1 MMPRILKNCLR
12 VAGWVAG
19 VIVSLLAVIGAVCFF
34 LHATVDMKE
43 PAFEPSDEPV
53 AAVGTSLRWKE
64 SAFRRN
70 PAGLWEMKV
79 QGSAFERGE
88 AMGKLALDLL
98 YYQEKAFADELF
110 TMVPNKVYR
119 KFLYWFISIFNR
131 DLGENVPL
139 EYRQEIKAMSAACT
153 HEFDDFGTPYE
164 RQMQYHSAHDIGH
177 VMQDYMLVACTSFA
191 AWGAQSAD
199 SSLIIARNFDFYM
212 GEDFARNKLVLFEK
226 PDSGYAF
233 VSVTWPGMTGVL
245 SGMNTEGLTVT
256 INAAKLETPG
266 MSATPISI
274 LAKRILQYASTI
286 DEAYRIAGEYRTF
299 VSESLLIG
307 SANDG
312 RAAIIEKAPSEMDI
326 FDPARSDSSV
336 MHVTCTNHYQ
346 SDLFRDNPVNQDNI
360 KMSDSM
366 CRFRRVEELLDS
378 VGRVDTGNAALIL
391 RDMRGEGGA
400 DIGYCND
407 LAINQLL
414 AMHSVIFRPAER
426 KIWVSTWP
434 WQCGKFVCYDLNKAL
449 EADFSEEITIPEEE
463 IPASSFVH
471 SPDFDK
477 VKAFKKLQKNLSE
490 AVKGHRQVSP
500 DSLQR
505 FENLNPGYYL
515 TYDMLGDY
523 YMSAGENQK
532 AEEWWRK
539 SLTYS
544 MKEMERRRIAE
555 KLQTAE

>member
-1 MMPRILKNCLR
+1 MMPRILKICLR
-12 VAGWVAG
+12 VAGWTAG
-19 VIVSLLAVIGAVCFF
+19 VLVSILAVIVAVCVF

-53 AAVGTSLRWKE
+53 ASVGTSLCWKE

-88 AMGKLALDLL
+88 AMGKLASDLL

-139 EYRQEIKAMSAACT
+139 EYRQEIKAMSVACT

-312 RAAIIEKAPSEMDI
+312 RAAIIEKTPSEMDI

-336 MHVTCTNHYQ
+336 THVTCTNHYQ

-463 IPASSFVH
+463 IPASSFVY

-490 AVKGHRQVSP
+490 AVKGHRQVNP

-539 SLTYS
+539 SLTYT

>member
-1 MMPRILKNCLR
+1 MMPRILKICLR

-19 VIVSLLAVIGAVCFF
+19 VLVSILAFIVAVCVF

-53 AAVGTSLRWKE
+53 AAVGTSLRWKD

-88 AMGKLALDLL
+88 AMGKLAPDLL

-139 EYRQEIKAMSAACT
+139 EYRQEIKAMSVACT

-212 GEDFARNKLVLFEK
+212 GENFARNKLVLFEK

-299 VSESLLIG
+299 VSESLLVG

-312 RAAIIEKAPSEMDI
+312 RAAIIEKTPSEMDI

-336 MHVTCTNHYQ
+336 THVTCTNHYQ

-434 WQCGKFVCYDLNKAL
+434 WQCGKFVCYDLNMAL
-449 EADFSEEITIPEEE
+449 EADFSEEITMPEEE

-471 SPDFDK
+471 SPDLDN
-477 VKAFKKLQKNLSE
+477 VKAFKKWQKNLSE
-490 AVKGHRQVSP
+490 AVRERRQVSP

-532 AEEWWRK
+532 AENCWRK

-544 MKEMERRRIAE
+544 MKEMEHRRIAG

>member
-1 MMPRILKNCLR
+1 MMPRILKICLR

-19 VIVSLLAVIGAVCFF
+19 VLVSILAFIVAVCVF

-53 AAVGTSLRWKE
+53 AAVGTSLRWKD

-88 AMGKLALDLL
+88 AMGKLAPDLL

-131 DLGENVPL
+131 NLGENVPL
-139 EYRQEIKAMSAACT
+139 EYRQEIKAMSVACT

-191 AWGAQSAD
+191 AWGTQSAD

-299 VSESLLIG
+299 VSESLLVG

-312 RAAIIEKAPSEMDI
+312 RAAIIEKTPSEMDI

-336 MHVTCTNHYQ
+336 THVTCTNHYQ

-434 WQCGKFVCYDLNKAL
+434 WQCGKFVCYDLNMAL
-449 EADFSEEITIPEEE
+449 EADFSEEITMPEEE

-471 SPDFDK
+471 SPDLDN
-477 VKAFKKLQKNLSE
+477 VKAFKKWQKNLSE
-490 AVKGHRQVSP
+490 AVRERRQVSP

-532 AEEWWRK
+532 AENCWRK

-544 MKEMERRRIAE
+544 MKEMEHRRIAG

>member
-1 MMPRILKNCLR
+1 MMPRILRICLR
-12 VAGWVAG
+12 VAGWTAG
-19 VIVSLLAVIGAVCFF
+19 VIVSILAVIVAVCFF

-53 AAVGTSLRWKE
+53 AAVGTSLRWKD

-88 AMGKLALDLL
+88 AMGKLAPDLL

-139 EYRQEIKAMSAACT
+139 EYRQEIKAMSVACT

-312 RAAIIEKAPSEMDI
+312 RAAVIEKTPSEMDI
-326 FDPARSDSSV
+326 FDPARSDGSV
-336 MHVTCTNHYQ
+336 THVTCTNHYQ
-346 SDLFRDNPVNQDNI
+346 SDLFRGNPVNQDNI

-391 RDMRGEGGA
+391 RDMRGDGGA

-463 IPASSFVH
+463 IPASSFVY

-490 AVKGHRQVSP
+490 AVKGHRQVNP